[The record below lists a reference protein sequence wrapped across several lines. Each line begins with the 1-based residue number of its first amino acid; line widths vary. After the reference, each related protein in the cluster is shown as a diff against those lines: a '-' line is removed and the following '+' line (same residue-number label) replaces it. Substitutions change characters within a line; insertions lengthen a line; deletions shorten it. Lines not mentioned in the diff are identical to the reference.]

1 MNGNLELALSWF
13 KVDNEDLLAAEHELR
28 YEDAVLRTICF
39 HSQQSVEKYLK
50 GFLIYHNK
58 EYPFTHN
65 IALLISKIK
74 EYELDIEFSD
84 ISADQLTA
92 YAVEARYPDP
102 EFLISQERAKH
113 TFEIAQEVKNRIL
126 RKLNLV

>member
-13 KVDNEDLLAAEHELR
+13 KVANEDLLAAEHELR

-50 GFLIYHNK
+50 GFLI
-58 EYPFTHN
+58 
-65 IALLISKIK
+65 
-74 EYELDIEFSD
+74 
-84 ISADQLTA
+84 
-92 YAVEARYPDP
+92 
-102 EFLISQERAKH
+102 SQERAKH